1 MKIKNCHIKNF
12 TVFEDQEIEFC
23 DGINVIIGA
32 NGTGKSHL
40 MKILYAMMQWLTSEN
55 VQQHS
60 KDELDEMNSNNI
72 FFSLLNGMFKPE
84 DGNPSRLLRNKHD
97 IAEIV
102 LHTNQYQKKIVIL
115 KEEKDR
121 VYNPNIRFYLD
132 YDGTELG
139 RHTLYLD
146 YRSNIECP
154 PNAIGIIIPP
164 NDSLS
169 IYPGFT
175 ASYEK
180 RELAFDQTYYDIC
193 KALSA
198 APLKKKHVMLSNLIP
213 DLESIL
219 EGEVIQKGDR
229 FYVQSKNNERMLE
242 SNLLAEGH
250 RKIATLLCLI
260 LNGSLDQDT
269 ILFWDEPEAN
279 MNPRLIKHIAN
290 VLRKLADAGVQV
302 FLATHDYLLTGELSI
317 AAEYQTQPQV
327 PVRFIG
333 LSRMNDE
340 PVTVQTGDTLAGLQ
354 NNPILEEF
362 AAHYDRERL
371 LFYETGAAV

>member
-40 MKILYAMMQWLTSEN
+40 LKILYALIQSMPRGKNLLE
-55 VQQHS
+55 
-60 KDELDEMNSNNI
+60 
-72 FFSLLNGMFKPE
+72 LLNGLFKPE
-84 DGNPSRLLRNKHD
+84 DVEISLLFRNREYDVAFKID
-97 IAEIV
+97 TDQKSAE
-102 LHTNQYQKKIVIL
+102 KIL
-115 KEEKDR
+115 KIDR
-121 VYNPNIRFYLD
+121 DAVIMEGSVEPSTVLNVKLNVK
-132 YDGTELG
+132 
-139 RHTLYLD
+139 
-146 YRSNIECP
+146 
-154 PNAIGIIIPP
+154 GIFIPP
-164 NDSLS
+164 NDVLA

-198 APLKKKHVMLSNLIP
+198 APLKKKNEILSNVMP

-219 EGEVIQKGDR
+219 DGTVMQKGDR
-229 FYVQSKNNERMLE
+229 FYVKSQSSKRTLE
-242 SNLLAEGH
+242 AHLLAEGH
-250 RKIATLLCLI
+250 RKIATLLHLI
-260 LNGSLDQDT
+260 NNGSIDQDT

-290 VLRKLADAGVQV
+290 VLRKLVDAGVQV

-327 PVRFIG
+327 AVRFVG
-333 LSRMNDE
+333 LSRKDDE
-340 PVTVQTGDTLAGLQ
+340 PVTVQCGNTLTDLQ
-354 NNPILEEF
+354 DNPILEEF
-362 AAHYDRERL
+362 AAHYDRERS